1 MRVAHLIRSILA
13 EAMREKLSDP
23 RLDAMISITRVEIS
37 PDFSSA
43 HVHVSVMANEARRN
57 LAVQALQSASGKLR
71 SMVAEQ
77 ISMRTVPWLTFHL
90 DDSLRKG
97 FETVQII
104 DRVMGEYPDSSVSD
118 DAPPDPVAAPPSNSN
133 NEIPVNRIA
142 DDQESNG
149 KDS

>member
-1 MRVAHLIRSILA
+1 
-13 EAMREKLSDP
+13 MREKLNDP

-97 FETVQII
+97 METVQII
-104 DRVMGEYPDSSVSD
+104 DRLMEEQPHVETSECGEASGS
-118 DAPPDPVAAPPSNSN
+118 A
-133 NEIPVNRIA
+133 EGMQNRTECQA
-142 DDQESNG
+142 NDEAKPNG

>member
-1 MRVAHLIRSILA
+1 
-13 EAMREKLSDP
+13 MREKLSDP

-104 DRVMGEYPDSSVSD
+104 DRVMEEYPASAASD
-118 DAPPDPVAAPPSNSN
+118 DSPADADIAAPSDSTNDQPAD
-133 NEIPVNRIA
+133 RIA
-142 DDQESNG
+142 DDEESTG